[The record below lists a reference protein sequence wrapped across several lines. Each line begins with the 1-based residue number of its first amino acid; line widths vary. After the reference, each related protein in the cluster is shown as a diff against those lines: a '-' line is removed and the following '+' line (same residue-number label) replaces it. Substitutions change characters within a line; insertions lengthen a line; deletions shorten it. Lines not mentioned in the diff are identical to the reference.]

1 LQKKKKKRSNE
12 GFVVT
17 ASSVASLTI
26 ITKVRMELSPHLK
39 EKYRFEDLGYKI
51 SGATIHVHKSLGPGR
66 LYKALTLLSAEWEIY
81 ASPNC
86 EKIY

>member
-1 LQKKKKKRSNE
+1 LQKKKKERRNE

-17 ASSVASLTI
+17 AASVASLTI

-39 EKYRFEDLGYKI
+39 EKYRFEDLVYKI
-51 SGATIHVHKSLGPGR
+51 SGATIHAHNSLGPGW
-66 LYKALTLLSAEWEIY
+66 LYKALTLLSKEWEIY
-81 ASPNC
+81 ANLNY